1 MQRGLC
7 ARGKLQLKTELVAA
21 VGHGAKVV
29 FILVPLKYIGG
40 SV

>member
-7 ARGKLQLKTELVAA
+7 ARGKLQLKTELITAI
-21 VGHGAKVV
+21 GHGTKIV